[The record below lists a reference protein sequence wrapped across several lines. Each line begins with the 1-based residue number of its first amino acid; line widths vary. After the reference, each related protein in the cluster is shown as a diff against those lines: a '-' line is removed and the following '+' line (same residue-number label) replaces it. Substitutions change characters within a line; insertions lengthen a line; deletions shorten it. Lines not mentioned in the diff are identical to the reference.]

1 MTPIPAARRFGVTF
15 LLLPTLA
22 LASGCGASK
31 KKLLAQEEEITALK
45 RQIAV
50 VQRDQADQRAQA
62 EQVRN
67 QLFILHD
74 RLETTETRLSRTTQA
89 PPKLEVVKLVPQNAD
104 PLTARVKTV
113 RPMPQPDPLDDASYD
128 PSADE
133 AEMFSYADDDAA
145 AARASDIEESERA
158 GDLGRADR
166 SRIVRL
172 EAPVAPA
179 KKPVRVAAASLTT
192 LPDALADTST
202 ARPKEDPMAM
212 YQRAFTLFQ
221 AKNWNDAMLSFE
233 DFVRANPTHE
243 YADNAYYWMGE
254 CFYGQTEFAL
264 AIGEFQKVAEM
275 YPGGNKVPDALLKI
289 GMSYVSLNNSKS
301 AEKTFRQLVDA
312 YPQSEAAGLAKQKLQ
327 KIQP

>member
-1 MTPIPAARRFGVTF
+1 MTRTPAIAL

-22 LASGCGASK
+22 LSSGCGAK
-31 KKLLAQEEEITALK
+31 KKLHAQEEEIAQLK
-45 RQIAV
+45 RQISV

-74 RLETTETRLSRTTQA
+74 RLETTETRLSRTMQA

-113 RPMPQPDPLDDASYD
+113 RPMPMPDPLDDASYD

-133 AEMFSYADDDAA
+133 AEMFSYSDDDAA
-145 AARASDIEESERA
+145 AARASDA
-158 GDLGRADR
+158 
-166 SRIVRL
+166 VRL
-172 EAPVAPA
+172 EAPGHPA
-179 KKPVRVAAASLTT
+179 KKPVRVAAAAPTT
-192 LPDALADTST
+192 LPDSLADTST

-212 YQRAFTLFQ
+212 YQRAFAHFQ
-221 AKNWNDAMLSFE
+221 AKHWNDATLAFE

-243 YADNAYYWMGE
+243 YADNAFYWMGE
-254 CFYGQTEFAL
+254 CYYGQTEFAL
-264 AIGEFQKVAEM
+264 AIGEFQKVPEM

-289 GMSYVSLNNSKS
+289 GMSYVNLNNPKS
-301 AEKTFRQLVDA
+301 AEKTFRQLIDA
-312 YPQSEAAGLAKQKLQ
+312 YPQSEAAGLAKQKLA
-327 KIQP
+327 KIQ

>member
-145 AARASDIEESERA
+145 AARASDT
-158 GDLGRADR
+158 
-166 SRIVRL
+166 VRL